1 MADDEEAQV
10 PLEETQPEEK
20 TPTSARMKAQ
30 KAKAEEVIEEIIP
43 DPFVG
48 QGAHY
53 VYGGVHVPAVILEV
67 FEEKLVR
74 LNVVGGGFSASPVS
88 YDSGGAEGTW
98 HYSE

>member
-10 PLEETQPEEK
+10 PLEETQLEEK

-30 KAKAEEVIEEIIP
+30 KAKEVIEEVIP

-48 QGAHY
+48 QGVHY
-53 VYGGVHVPAVILEV
+53 VYGGVHVPAVILEA

-74 LNVVGGGFSASPVS
+74 LNVVGGGFSASPIS
-88 YDSGGAEGTW
+88 FDASGTEGTW
-98 HYSE
+98 HYPE